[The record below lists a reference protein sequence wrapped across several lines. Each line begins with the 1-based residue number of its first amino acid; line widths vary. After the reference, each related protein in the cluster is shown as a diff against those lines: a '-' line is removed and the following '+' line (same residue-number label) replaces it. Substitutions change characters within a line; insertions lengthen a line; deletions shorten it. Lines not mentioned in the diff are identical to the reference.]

1 MSKTIDTRG
10 LSCPQPVMMVQQAID
25 KGRFPLEVLADTVTA
40 RENIVRFAERKGLKV
55 QVTEQDD
62 EFTLVISK

>member
-25 KGRFPLEVLADTVTA
+25 KGDLPLEVLADTVTA
-40 RENIVRFAERKGLKV
+40 RENIERYAERKGLTV
-55 QVTEQDD
+55 QVSEQDD
-62 EFTLVISK
+62 EFTMVIRK